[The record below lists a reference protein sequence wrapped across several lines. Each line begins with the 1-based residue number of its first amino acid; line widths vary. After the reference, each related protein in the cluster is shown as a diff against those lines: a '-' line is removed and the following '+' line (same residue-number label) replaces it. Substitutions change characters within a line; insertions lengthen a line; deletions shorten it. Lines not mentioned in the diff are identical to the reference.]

1 MRNLGIIL
9 LVIGLVLFFILGLP
23 VWLVKLIGVI
33 VAIGGLFMFIAP
45 EKAEELFGK
54 VKSKKETK
62 VEKKD

>member
-1 MRNLGIIL
+1 MRNSGIIL
-9 LVIGLVLFFILGLP
+9 LVLGLVLFFILGLP

-33 VAIGGLFMFIAP
+33 VAIGGLFMIIAP

-54 VKSKKETK
+54 CRFKKESE